1 MSNFNVVTYYKID
14 TDTFNREKMYLFSK
28 KKSETVT
35 RNQVKEMNNHIHIE
49 FEKTRTSLRPA
60 AA

>member
-14 TDTFNREKMYLFSK
+14 TDTFNREKLYLFSK
-28 KKSETVT
+28 KKSETGS
-35 RNQVKEMNNHIHIE
+35 RNQMKEMNNHIHIE
-49 FEKTRTSLRPA
+49 FKKTRNSMRPA